1 MGKQLGGI
9 NGPFVGKVGNVVGYQ
24 WKGRWVMRSV
34 AREFHD
40 AKTELQME
48 QRSRLGA
55 AMGFAAR
62 LRDILLIGFKQ
73 VANEARM
80 TEYNYFYK
88 TNNRCLA
95 WDGEHL
101 AVDYEHLRLSEGPV
115 APVRFGAVEV
125 VGEMTLAIDFEKNP
139 EHRVSGSSDKVYVAT
154 ICATLGFAVL
164 SLPVYRRMKRITV
177 SLPRTW
183 EGHEVHLYGFVQDIA
198 GRCSESTYIGRHVA
212 GAPDAGI
219 EQNEDFFVSL
229 QHEKDVDFSNGRLSV
244 ADSQCTT
251 YGDGLGLEGRGED
264 RDADARGGGTG
275 AAGADDGPGGADA
288 AAV

>member
-1 MGKQLGGI
+1 M
-9 NGPFVGKVGNVVGYQ
+9 GKVGNVVGYQ

-88 TNNRCLA
+88 TNNDCLA

-139 EHRVSGSSDKVYVAT
+139 EHRVSGSSDKVYVAA
-154 ICATLGFAVL
+154 ICATLGVAVL

-183 EGHEVHLYGFVQDIA
+183 EGHEVHLYGLVQDSA
-198 GRCSESTYIGRHVA
+198 GRASESVYI
-212 GAPDAGI
+212 
-219 EQNEDFFVSL
+219 
-229 QHEKDVDFSNGRLSV
+229 
-244 ADSQCTT
+244 
-251 YGDGLGLEGRGED
+251 
-264 RDADARGGGTG
+264 GGGTLEEIVEASQEEPAIDLPETPEFSSETTQGRDTVSQGDAEVPRPHQPG
-275 AAGADDGPGGADA
+275 ASSA
-288 AAV
+288 ARSPS

>member
-24 WKGRWVMRSV
+24 WKGRWVTRSMPSV
-34 AREFHD
+34 FHD
-40 AKTELQME
+40 AESEGQLKE
-48 QRSRLGA
+48 RSRLGA
-55 AMGFAAR
+55 SMSLAAR

-95 WDGEHL
+95 WDGEQL

-139 EHRVSGSSDKVYVAT
+139 EHRVSGSSDKVYVAA
-154 ICATLGFAVL
+154 ICASLGFAVL

-198 GRCSESTYIGRHVA
+198 GRTSESVYI
-212 GAPDAGI
+212 
-219 EQNEDFFVSL
+219 
-229 QHEKDVDFSNGRLSV
+229 
-244 ADSQCTT
+244 
-251 YGDGLGLEGRGED
+251 
-264 RDADARGGGTG
+264 GGGTLEEIVEATQEEPAIDLLETADFSSETTQGRDTVSQGDAEVPRPHQPG
-275 AAGADDGPGGADA
+275 ASSA
-288 AAV
+288 ARSPS

>member
-24 WKGRWVMRSV
+24 WKGRWVTRSMPSV
-34 AREFHD
+34 FHD
-40 AKTELQME
+40 AESEGQLKE
-48 QRSRLGA
+48 RSRLGA
-55 AMGFAAR
+55 SMSLAAR

-95 WDGEHL
+95 WDGEQL

-125 VGEMTLAIDFEKNP
+125 VGEMTLALDFEKNP
-139 EHRVSGSSDKVYVAT
+139 EHRVSGSSDKVYVAA

-183 EGHEVHLYGFVQDIA
+183 EGQEVHLYGFVTDYA
-198 GRCSESTYIGRHVA
+198 GRASDSTYIGCMAFGESDNLHSSYNKKAVSA
-212 GAPDAGI
+212 LAMENTDNHHTYETSNISGPYTGI
-219 EQNEDFFVSL
+219 RRN
-229 QHEKDVDFSNGRLSV
+229 
-244 ADSQCTT
+244 ADGSGPAEGSQS
-251 YGDGLGLEGRGED
+251 
-264 RDADARGGGTG
+264 DARGCPSGGSQFSYLHRY
-275 AAGADDGPGGADA
+275 
-288 AAV
+288 

>member
-1 MGKQLGGI
+1 MGKQIGGI
-9 NGPFVGKVGNVVGYQ
+9 NGPFLGKVGNIVGYQ

-34 AREFHD
+34 AKEFHD

-55 AMGFAAR
+55 AMSFAAR

-88 TNNRCLA
+88 TNNDCLA

-101 AVDYEHLRLSEGPV
+101 TVDYEHLRLSEGPV

-139 EHRVSGSSDKVYVAT
+139 EHRVSGSNDRVYVAA
-154 ICATLGFAVL
+154 ICASRGEAVL

-177 SLPRTW
+177 PLPLAW
-183 EGHEVHLYGFVQDIA
+183 EGLDVCLYGFVQDNA
-198 GRCSESTYIGRHVA
+198 GRTSESMYI
-212 GAPDAGI
+212 
-219 EQNEDFFVSL
+219 
-229 QHEKDVDFSNGRLSV
+229 
-244 ADSQCTT
+244 
-251 YGDGLGLEGRGED
+251 
-264 RDADARGGGTG
+264 GGGTLEELAESTQEEPAIDLPENPEFSNETTQEDDTVSRG
-275 AAGADDGPGGADA
+275 DMEVPRSHQPDDSLAARSPS
-288 AAV
+288 